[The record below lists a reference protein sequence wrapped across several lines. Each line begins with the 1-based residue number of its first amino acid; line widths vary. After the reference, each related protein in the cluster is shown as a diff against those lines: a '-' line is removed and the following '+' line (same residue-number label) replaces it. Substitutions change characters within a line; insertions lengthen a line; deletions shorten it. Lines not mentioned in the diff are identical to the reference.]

1 MIKTVIFN
9 KLWRRSI
16 NLSGVYG
23 AIGQRNRGVNHGKI
37 KHTRGMKNEEN
48 WLKFGRARV
57 KCGAGGVW

>member
-1 MIKTVIFN
+1 MLGVYHFVKGYSGLLIMIKTVIFN

-37 KHTRGMKNEEN
+37 KHTRGDEQ
-48 WLKFGRARV
+48 
-57 KCGAGGVW
+57 

>member
-23 AIGQRNRGVNHGKI
+23 AIWQRNRGINYGKI
-37 KHTRGMKNEEN
+37 KVPRGDEK
-48 WLKFGRARV
+48 
-57 KCGAGGVW
+57 